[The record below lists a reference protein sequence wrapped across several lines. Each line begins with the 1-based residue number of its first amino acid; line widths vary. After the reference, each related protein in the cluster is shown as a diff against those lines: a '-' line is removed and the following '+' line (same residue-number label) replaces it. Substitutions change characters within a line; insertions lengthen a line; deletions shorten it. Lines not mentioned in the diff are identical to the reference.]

1 MKKIILLV
9 EDEQGLVDSLK
20 KEFQFE
26 NYKVL
31 IAKDGISALNIFAKG
46 SNLIDLI
53 ILDWMLPNL
62 DGLGVLR
69 RIRRNSDVPVI
80 MLTARDYTGDK
91 VAGLM
96 GGADDYVTKP
106 FDIEELLARMKVVL
120 RRSRQITTTSSQI
133 YRLDNLVFD
142 TKKRRITRDNH
153 NIQLT
158 QREYKLL
165 LEMFKSVGK
174 VFTRNELLDLVWGS
188 DFEGEP
194 NIVDVYIRYLRNKI
208 DKFPNSK
215 KLIHTVRG
223 IGYSLAD
230 DQVRK

>member
-1 MKKIILLV
+1 MNKTILLV
-9 EDEQGLVDSLK
+9 EDELGLVVSLK
-20 KEFQFE
+20 KELQFE
-26 NYKVL
+26 NYEVL
-31 IAKDGISALNIFAKG
+31 VANDGLAALSVFERHMQN
-46 SNLIDLI
+46 IDLI
-53 ILDWMLPNL
+53 ILDWMLPKL

-69 RIRRNSDVPVI
+69 RIRRRNNVPII

-91 VAGLM
+91 VAGLT

-106 FDIEELLARMKVVL
+106 FDVEELLARMKAVL
-120 RRSRQITTTSSQI
+120 RRPNRIATEHPMYQLADLT
-133 YRLDNLVFD
+133 VD
-142 TKKRRITRDNH
+142 TEKRRITRKNH

-165 LEMFKSVGK
+165 TVMFENIGK
-174 VFTRNELLDLVWGS
+174 AFTRNELLDLVWGS
-188 DFEGEP
+188 DFEGDP

-223 IGYSLAD
+223 IGYSLSID
-230 DQVRK
+230 